1 MMIDSVVFTRLTP
14 ASVAEIIAQL
24 KTGRVAA
31 DIANPAGLPD
41 DGIAYVDALVQSNV
55 HTRGPVFFRGETD
68 YKALLKNC
76 LAGTP
81 EQTIGTVSESGLRGY
96 GGAGFRTGLKW
107 QLCRAAPGD
116 EKYVICN
123 ADEGE
128 PGTFKDRALLTRS
141 PRDVFMGMVIA
152 AYAIGSTH
160 GIVYL
165 RAEYVYLK
173 RYLEGQ
179 LQQLRD
185 DGLLGSSVGGRPGF
199 DFDIRIQMGAG
210 SYVCGEESALI
221 ESCEGKR
228 GTPRLKPPFPVHAGY
243 LGKPTCVNNV
253 ETFAA
258 ATRVIEEGAEWFR
271 RMGTPDSAGTRLLS
285 VAGDCDRPG
294 VYEIE
299 WGITLAEVLA
309 MVGARDARAVQIS
322 GPSGE
327 CLSVA
332 GGRRTPDRLRGRP
345 VQWRGSPSSIPPV
358 TCWIASRTT
367 PSSSHDES
375 CGICVPCRAGTVD
388 LHDKVE
394 LVMAGRATEEDLDDV
409 AGLGCGGAGDQS
421 VRSRG
426 QRRQPP
432 SDDPGEISRDLSEQV
447 AHAGARPAAL
457 VRSQCCP
464 RRVRHGRD
472 RAGDGRDRMTIRIEI
487 DGEPVATDEDR
498 VLVDVAAEAGVY
510 IPTLCYLKGK
520 PCLGTCRVCSVKV
533 NGAVVAACT
542 VRVSDGMKV
551 EVDEP
556 ETADIR
562 KALVELLFAEGNHNC
577 PSCEKS
583 GRCTLQA
590 VGYEVDM
597 LVSRFPYRFPHRERD
612 HASDKIWL
620 ERDRCIFCQRC
631 VEFVRDEATGQKIF
645 SISHRGAESR
655 IEVDTER
662 ANAMPEAQVRY
673 AVEICPVGAI
683 LEKGVGFDVPIG
695 RRKYEVRSVRQR
707 ALDASDEPGAP

>member
-1 MMIDSVVFTRLTP
+1 MSGYQAVYDTLEQETGVRFGETDEAGMFGLFETPCIGLSDQEPAMMIDSVVFTRLTP
-14 ASVAEIIAQL
+14 ESVADIIAQL
-24 KTGRVAA
+24 KTGRAAA

-294 VYEIE
+294 VYEVE
-299 WGITLAEVLA
+299 WGITLDEVLS

-332 GGRRTPDRLRGRP
+332 ADGATPDRLRGHP
-345 VQWRGSPSSIPPV
+345 VQWRRHHLRFHP
-358 TCWIASRTT
+358 
-367 PSSSHDES
+367 
-375 CGICVPCRAGTVD
+375 
-388 LHDKVE
+388 
-394 LVMAGRATEEDLDDV
+394 
-409 AGLGCGGAGDQS
+409 
-421 VRSRG
+421 
-426 QRRQPP
+426 
-432 SDDPGEISRDLSEQV
+432 
-447 AHAGARPAAL
+447 RPARLRQGLHQFFA
-457 VRSQCCP
+457 
-464 RRVRHGRD
+464 RRVLRHMCSLSGRHGRSA
-472 RAGDGRDRMTIRIEI
+472 RQDGTHHGGRRDRKRIWTTW
-487 DGEPVATDEDR
+487 P
-498 VLVDVAAEAGVY
+498 LGV
-510 IPTLCYLKGK
+510 
-520 PCLGTCRVCSVKV
+520 RW
-533 NGAVVAACT
+533 
-542 VRVSDGMKV
+542 
-551 EVDEP
+551 
-556 ETADIR
+556 
-562 KALVELLFAEGNHNC
+562 
-577 PSCEKS
+577 CE
-583 GRCTLQA
+583 R
-590 VGYEVDM
+590 
-597 LVSRFPYRFPHRERD
+597 
-612 HASDKIWL
+612 
-620 ERDRCIFCQRC
+620 
-631 VEFVRDEATGQKIF
+631 
-645 SISHRGAESR
+645 
-655 IEVDTER
+655 
-662 ANAMPEAQVRY
+662 
-673 AVEICPVGAI
+673 PVGAAS
-683 LEKGVGFDVPIG
+683 GPTQPI
-695 RRKYEVRSVRQR
+695 
-707 ALDASDEPGAP
+707 PF